1 MNKLIENSNQSD
13 NELESTYALLVR
25 SEEKNR
31 NLLEMTIY
39 PLLIAAGLIAIS
51 QFAQQA
57 MGIPATGIKPA
68 GFVAACETRHAC

>member
-39 PLLIAAGLIAIS
+39 PLLIAAGLMAIWG
-51 QFAQQA
+51 FAQQTID
-57 MGIPATGIKPA
+57 IPATGIVPA
-68 GFVAACETRHAC
+68 GLVAVCGPAHVC